1 MRLTHTHAIR
11 VIDATS
17 EVVDNPLVLKL
28 ARGMGCGSASMTA
41 LRFLFRIIL
50 ITVAFAMMLAGG
62 LFIAMSTIQLADVCL
77 ANSRSRKIRASATT
91 PFSPIGRLPGLT
103 WPRLSHGDQR
113 SPQPG
118 RVSLCRRNPDGTF

>member
-62 LFIAMSTIQLADVCL
+62 LFIAMSTID
-77 ANSRSRKIRASATT
+77 
-91 PFSPIGRLPGLT
+91 SPTYAWRVLV
-103 WPRLSHGDQR
+103 HGDFEHR
-113 SPQPG
+113 RLRHFPQSG
-118 RVSLCRRNPDGTF
+118 DCQG